1 MTTQVSV
8 HRGADRKERDSEE
21 ELENIDGKSV
31 GTASPR
37 ANEIGD
43 DIISPSSSQIRSAN
57 GGV

>member
-8 HRGADRKERDSEE
+8 HRCANRNERDSEE
-21 ELENIDGKSV
+21 ELENIDGKSGV
-31 GTASPR
+31 TASRR

-43 DIISPSSSQIRSAN
+43 DIISPSSSQIRFAN